1 VSREAGLNKAPDAYR
16 TISEVAEEL
25 DLPQH
30 VLRFWE
36 SRFPHIKPLKRGG
49 GRRYY
54 RPEDVDLLRGI
65 RRLLYA
71 DGYTIKGVQR
81 ILREQGVRTVQSVG
95 QGQDVAILTAPSHPS
110 DDDAPG
116 GGNGENGA
124 PAVLG
129 VAPNESHP
137 PDDAVDENSAPT
149 PAVALARLA
158 SPPKNGP
165 IVEAEVMAVVP
176 VAKAEATKER
186 VPVAASAAAGPIA
199 VAVSSAAVL
208 SPPYAVQSLA
218 VRDLDRLK
226 QALADLEACRRLL
239 DRAIEG

>member
-1 VSREAGLNKAPDAYR
+1 MSREAGLNKAPDAFR

-65 RRLLYA
+65 RRLLYS

-95 QGQDVAILTAPSHPS
+95 QGQALNPGVPLQDDGPDGDDGPNDAAAVNSLMLPPSHPLDEAEDES
-110 DDDAPG
+110 RRPQ
-116 GGNGENGA
+116 
-124 PAVLG
+124 VL
-129 VAPNESHP
+129 V
-137 PDDAVDENSAPT
+137 VRSAP
-149 PAVALARLA
+149 
-158 SPPKNGP
+158 PPKNGP
-165 IVEAEVMAVVP
+165 I
-176 VAKAEATKER
+176 AEAGVIAVERATKTEPVKEPAAR
-186 VPVAASAAAGPIA
+186 AAARGPVAAVAIAVSPAAAPSPQRVGVKA
-199 VAVSSAAVL
+199 LAA
-208 SPPYAVQSLA
+208 Q
-218 VRDLDRLK
+218 DLDRLK
-226 QALADLEACRRLL
+226 QALANLEACRRLL
-239 DRAIEG
+239 DKANEGEQ